1 MGQAIPAMKMNR
13 GRVIRMFNVR
23 NRNVNSLFFS
33 LYFFLFS
40 FFLRFWSCTVQY
52 GASCPSVE
60 HTHNAL
66 KSLIIIIIYTITY

>member
-13 GRVIRMFNVR
+13 GRVIRMFNDR
-23 NRNVNSLFFS
+23 NGNVNAFVFVFF
-33 LYFFLFS
+33 

-66 KSLIIIIIYTITY
+66 KR